1 MNRHPELHTERIN
14 QEGADTM
21 ETTQQREPRVAD
33 LLARIEGLEGQARA
47 MRDRRGRLRRLL
59 TPVVAIGVVVALTG
73 VAHAAIGN
81 GGVITGCYTQ
91 ASVQGQHAL
100 TLIDTVAGTKCTS
113 RQTTLTWNQTGPQGL
128 KGDTG
133 ASGASGAAGPQG
145 LKGDSGAAGPQGLK
159 GDSGA
164 AGPQGLKGDTGA
176 SGASGAA
183 GPQGPSGV
191 SGYQIIVF
199 DGSVLDLT
207 DDSFSVHCPDG
218 KLALGGGIEDV
229 TRPNGLYVKAS
240 YPLAGGSGWG
250 VVVHN
255 TGDFAETEDVRAYAI
270 CANVT

>member
-59 TPVVAIGVVVALTG
+59 THVVALGVVVALTG

-113 RQTTLTWNQTGPQGL
+113 RQTTLTWNQT
-128 KGDTG
+128 
-133 ASGASGAAGPQG
+133 
-145 LKGDSGAAGPQGLK
+145 
-159 GDSGA
+159 
-164 AGPQGLKGDTGA
+164 GPQGLKGDTGA

>member
-145 LKGDSGAAGPQGLK
+145 
-159 GDSGA
+159 
-164 AGPQGLKGDTGA
+164 
-176 SGASGAA
+176 
-183 GPQGPSGV
+183 PSGV

>member
-33 LLARIEGLEGQARA
+33 LLALIEGLEGQARA

-113 RQTTLTWNQTGPQGL
+113 RQTTLTWNQT
-128 KGDTG
+128 
-133 ASGASGAAGPQG
+133 
-145 LKGDSGAAGPQGLK
+145 
-159 GDSGA
+159 
-164 AGPQGLKGDTGA
+164 GPQGLKGDTGA